1 MDFLLCSNATLFSEV
16 FTGKS
21 PFVYLLVVVD
31 VVDCGL
37 LVTLATQR
45 ESSEDSLAA
54 HYLEAMCQ
62 SVHNIADTF
71 SFVFLCIPWRCGV
84 GHQLSRQEIY
94 LMLPPLEDTSF
105 SACFLLSAF
114 LEMFCCYHEW
124 KAFGVRVVCSR

>member
-37 LVTLATQR
+37 LVTSATQR

-71 SFVFLCIPWRCGV
+71 SFVFFMHTVALWCR
-84 GHQLSRQEIY
+84 
-94 LMLPPLEDTSF
+94 PPAK
-105 SACFLLSAF
+105 SARNLFDVASP
-114 LEMFCCYHEW
+114 
-124 KAFGVRVVCSR
+124 